1 GQLRSI
7 TNALNETTYYTFS
20 ETGLLLSEKLP
31 DNTENRYDYDDAG
44 QLVGLTDVGD
54 QHTLLRRNRRGQVI
68 ARRDPAGHWLHFHY
82 DALGRMNALEN
93 EHGEQYR
100 FGYDALHRLTQEQ
113 DLIGQ
118 QKQYQY
124 DEVGNLTQ
132 ILTTPAKPL
141 NGSAAL
147 APVLMQLH
155 YDKIGRLRS
164 RENGEY
170 RTEYG

>member
-1 GQLRSI
+1 TLTYDEWGQLRSI

-82 DALGRMNALEN
+82 DALGR
-93 EHGEQYR
+93 
-100 FGYDALHRLTQEQ
+100 
-113 DLIGQ
+113 
-118 QKQYQY
+118 
-124 DEVGNLTQ
+124 
-132 ILTTPAKPL
+132 
-141 NGSAAL
+141 
-147 APVLMQLH
+147 
-155 YDKIGRLRS
+155 
-164 RENGEY
+164 
-170 RTEYG
+170 

>member
-1 GQLRSI
+1 
-7 TNALNETTYYTFS
+7 
-20 ETGLLLSEKLP
+20 
-31 DNTENRYDYDDAG
+31 
-44 QLVGLTDVGD
+44 GD

-113 DLIGQ
+113 DFIGQ

-124 DEVGNLTQ
+124 DEMGNLTQ
-132 ILTTPAKPL
+132 VLTTPAIHGTP
-141 NGSAAL
+141 S
-147 APVLMQLH
+147 
-155 YDKIGRLRS
+155 II
-164 RENGEY
+164 
-170 RTEYG
+170 RTVA